1 MNRVLNESKINTF
14 GLVVFVKKKKKKK
27 GTPSLLWELAAN
39 YCLGTQA
46 SPIQEE
52 LLDFR

>member
-27 GTPSLLWELAAN
+27 AHLACYGN
-39 YCLGTQA
+39 WLQTTVLEHKHHQFKKSY
-46 SPIQEE
+46 
-52 LLDFR
+52 